1 MSKESRR
8 RQRTASQSPT
18 PSSSSSHPTSGRPAA
33 SAGSSAGS
41 SSGSS
46 DAANAG
52 TGANVGTGAS
62 GSSGPGTPRQPS
74 GRPSTSPTGSVRV
87 GRRERARS
95 STVKASFL
103 ERNRTILLGLAI
115 VAIVGVVGVGLFS
128 AATQPVYACST
139 LWEPNPTQS
148 PAAGASPQ
156 PGYAEPDMGNEHLA
170 NGTQVTYTYCPPASG
185 KHFNGTATGPITAR
199 VYSPTDAVNPQGW
212 IHNLEHGALVVLY
225 RGDSEGA
232 TEAGQAAMRAFF
244 DRYPVSP
251 ICGFQPGTSVG
262 PAFVRFD
269 EMATPFAALVWGR
282 VLPLQSLD
290 EAAIL
295 QLDVTYG
302 ERTNPEK
309 LCAPSPSPS
318 APGSAAPSGSSAPS
332 AAPSASASPKAPGP
346 SATPNSSASAS
357 SSPDPGGSTAPS
369 PGAS

>member
-1 MSKESRR
+1 M
-8 RQRTASQSPT
+8 
-18 PSSSSSHPTSGRPAA
+18 
-33 SAGSSAGS
+33 
-41 SSGSS
+41 
-46 DAANAG
+46 
-52 TGANVGTGAS
+52 
-62 GSSGPGTPRQPS
+62 
-74 GRPSTSPTGSVRV
+74 
-87 GRRERARS
+87 
-95 STVKASFL
+95 KASFL

-115 VAIVGVVGVGLFS
+115 VAIVGVVGVGLIS
-128 AATQPVYACST
+128 AAAQPAYACST
-139 LWEPNPTQS
+139 RWDPNPTQS

-156 PGYAEPDMGNEHLA
+156 PGYAQPDMGNEHVA

-185 KHFNGTATGPITAR
+185 KHFNGTATGPISAR
-199 VYSPTDAVNPQGW
+199 IYSPTDAVNPQGW

-262 PAFVRFD
+262 PVFARFD

-282 VLPLQSLD
+282 LLPLQSLD

-302 ERTNPEK
+302 ERTNPER

-318 APGSAAPSGSSAPS
+318 APGSAPSGSPTPS
-332 AAPSASASPKAPGP
+332 AAPSATP
-346 SATPNSSASAS
+346 SATPSASP
-357 SSPDPGGSTAPS
+357 SPDPGGSTAPS
-369 PGAS
+369 PSAS

>member
-18 PSSSSSHPTSGRPAA
+18 SSSSSSHPTSGRPAA
-33 SAGSSAGS
+33 GAGSS
-41 SSGSS
+41 
-46 DAANAG
+46 AANAG
-52 TGANVGTGAS
+52 TGAGAGANAGTN
-62 GSSGPGTPRQPS
+62 SGPGTPRQPS

-115 VAIVGVVGVGLFS
+115 VAIVGVVGVGLIS

-148 PAAGASPQ
+148 PAVGASPQ
-156 PGYAEPDMGNEHLA
+156 PGYAQQDTGNEHLG

-185 KHFNGTATGPITAR
+185 KHFNGTATGPISAR

-244 DRYPVSP
+244 DRYPVSRG
-251 ICGFQPGTSVG
+251 CFLYTADGKVLK
-262 PAFVRFD
+262 AFPNIAR
-269 EMATPFAALVWGR
+269 G
-282 VLPLQSLD
+282 LP
-290 EAAIL
+290 
-295 QLDVTYG
+295 
-302 ERTNPEK
+302 TN
-309 LCAPSPSPS
+309 
-318 APGSAAPSGSSAPS
+318 
-332 AAPSASASPKAPGP
+332 
-346 SATPNSSASAS
+346 
-357 SSPDPGGSTAPS
+357 
-369 PGAS
+369 